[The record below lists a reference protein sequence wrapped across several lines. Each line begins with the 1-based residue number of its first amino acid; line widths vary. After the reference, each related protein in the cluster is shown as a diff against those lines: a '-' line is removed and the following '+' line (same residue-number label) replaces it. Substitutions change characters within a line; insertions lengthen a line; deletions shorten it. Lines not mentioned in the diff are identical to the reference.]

1 MNTPISDASNRYG
14 QTFLGI
20 GFGGLVLMK
29 EVPGSI
35 RIGIRIED
43 LIKPRVALVA
53 IQEFHKLLDRDAL
66 LFAAAPERNGS
77 GK

>member
-1 MNTPISDASNRYG
+1 MNTPILGASNRYG

-20 GFGGLVLMK
+20 GFGRLVLMK

-66 LFAAAPERNGS
+66 LFAAAPERTEG